1 MFELPVSI
9 IGGYLGS
16 GKTTWINQRLKEN
29 RAVRYAVIVNDF
41 GELNID
47 AQLIDSV
54 DQLTITLENGC
65 VCCSLAGGVD
75 QAVQAITNIADAIDW
90 VLLEASG
97 VADPTRVKAQVQS
110 WPGFTLHDTLTLI
123 DATRIQKLTKDKYVG
138 KHIQKQL
145 MEADEILLTKTDL
158 ISGADRSKLDDWLC
172 QQRGRPSI
180 VATLTKT
187 QLPEFSTERID
198 SATFRDRQSLES
210 WLDALDDTTSRVKG
224 LVKFNDSPD
233 PSKDQWFVIQWVD
246 RKWTITEHQGP
257 EPSKPGIVRIMAAP
271 NSQSVPDSRL

>member
-29 RAVRYAVIVNDF
+29 RTVRYAVIVNDF

-47 AQLIDSV
+47 AQLIDSA

-75 QAVQAITNIADAIDW
+75 QAVQAITNIANAIDW

-110 WPGFTLHDTLTLI
+110 WPGFALHDALTLI

-138 KHIQKQL
+138 RHIQKQL
-145 MEADEILLTKTDL
+145 SEADEILLTKTDL
-158 ISGADRSKLDDWLC
+158 ISEADRSNLDTWIC
-172 QQRGRPSI
+172 QQRSR
-180 VATLTKT
+180 TLVIESDLAGQS
-187 QLPEFSTERID
+187 QLPEFSAERID
-198 SATFRDRQSLES
+198 PAVFADRPSLES
-210 WLDALDDTTSRVKG
+210 WLDSLDNTTARAKG
-224 LVKFNDSPD
+224 LVRFNDHPD
-233 PSKDQWFVIQWVD
+233 RWFVVQWVD

-271 NSQSVPDSRL
+271 SSQSVPDSPL

>member
-1 MFELPVSI
+1 MVDLPVSI

-16 GKTTWINQRLKEN
+16 GKTTWINQRLKQN
-29 RAVRYAVIVNDF
+29 YAVRYAVIVNDF

-47 AQLIDSV
+47 AQLIDSP

-75 QAVQAITNIADAIDW
+75 QAVQAITNIAGAIDW

-97 VADPTRVKAQVQS
+97 VADPTRVQAQVQS

-123 DATRIQKLTKDKYVG
+123 DATRIQKLTRDKYVG

-145 MEADEILLTKTDL
+145 IEADEILLTKTDL
-158 ISGADRSKLDDWLC
+158 ISEADRSNLEGWIC

-180 VATLTKT
+180 VKTLTES
-187 QLPEFSTERID
+187 QLPEFSAERID
-198 SATFRDRQSLES
+198 PAIFADRPSLES
-210 WLDALDDTTSRVKG
+210 WLDLLDDTTARVKG
-224 LVKFNDSPD
+224 LVRFKDRPD
-233 PSKDQWFVIQWVD
+233 QRKALWFVVQWVD

-271 NSQSVPDSRL
+271 NSQSVPDSVL